1 MGHTS
6 NDLLHLEH
14 KASSSS
20 SLESTL
26 LVCKNGS
33 ESKLQKPN
41 HPKGKPITTPL
52 PSSQVLGKVKDFLGV
67 ISEANKKLELD
78 AKDNSGKDYDIEVL
92 TGNESEYIEMDLMLG
107 IADLQTPEAVA
118 AAKSSIAG
126 FQPVVPL
133 AGCSSGTESEDSSD
147 YDDSDNDDDEDS
159 DDDKNDNKNNNKAC
173 SVVKHK
179 RSKSAHGDSSM
190 EVPQKNGGSKKRP
203 KIVELS

>member
-1 MGHTS
+1 MTAL
-6 NDLLHLEH
+6 DFLE
-14 KASSSS
+14 
-20 SLESTL
+20 
-26 LVCKNGS
+26 
-33 ESKLQKPN
+33 
-41 HPKGKPITTPL
+41 
-52 PSSQVLGKVKDFLGV
+52 VLGKVKDFLGV

-78 AKDNSGKDYDIEVL
+78 AKDDSGKDYDIEVL

-118 AAKSSIAG
+118 AAESSIAG
-126 FQPVVPL
+126 FQPVAPL

-159 DDDKNDNKNNNKAC
+159 DGDKNDDKNNNKAC